1 MASLLLL
8 ALLGCAPQHRLSLY
22 ETAPVETTLDHAD
35 LPEAAQVWL
44 DVVTGAERSLDLA
57 FFYASDAPGS
67 RLQPVVLALEAA
79 ASRGVVV
86 RFLADRKFHDI
97 YPQVLDRLD
106 SRDGITVRLLDLDSR
121 TGGVLHA
128 KYIVVDDRKVLLGS
142 HNFDWRSLEHVQ
154 ELGVEI
160 EHPGV
165 VDVFE
170 HIFTADWILAG
181 GGEVITPRD
190 EPDTPFEV
198 VFEGERC
205 TVQPVASPQGLLPD
219 EGTWDLPA
227 LVGLI
232 DGAQRRVRVQLLS
245 YTTKQW
251 GGGAF
256 VTLDQALRRA
266 AARGVQVELLLSH
279 WSTRRSQI
287 GTLQELQ
294 RVANFSIKLATIPEH
309 SSGFIPYARVTHSKF
324 MTVDGQAAWVGTGNW
339 GGDYFNK
346 SRNLGLIVHG
356 DAFAR
361 RLDGVF
367 EDLWESPYTELVDPE
382 RRYPE
387 PRYKQ

>member
-8 ALLGCAPQHRLSLY
+8 ALFACAPQYRISLY

-35 LPEAAQVWL
+35 LPEAYQVWL
-44 DVVTGAERSLDLA
+44 DRLTGARHSVDLS

-67 RLQPVVLALEAA
+67 RLEPIVLALEAA

-128 KYIVVDDRKVLLGS
+128 KYIIVDGRRVLLGS

-154 ELGVEI
+154 ELGVEVD
-160 EHPGV
+160 HPGV
-165 VDVFE
+165 VEVFE
-170 HIFTADWILAG
+170 HIFTADWILSG
-181 GGEVITPRD
+181 GGDEIIPRD
-190 EPDTPFEV
+190 EPDTPFQV
-198 VFEGERC
+198 RFRGERC
-205 TVQPVASPQGLLPD
+205 TVRPVASPQGLLPD
-219 EGTWDLPA
+219 EDTWDLPA
-227 LVGLI
+227 LVELI

-245 YTTKQW
+245 YSTRSW
-251 GGGAF
+251 GGGEF

-279 WSTRRSQI
+279 WSRRRSQI

-294 RVANFSIKLATIPEH
+294 RVANFTVKLATIPEH

-324 MTVDGQAAWVGTGNW
+324 MTVDGEDAWVGTGNW

-356 DAFAR
+356 EPFAR
-361 RLDGVF
+361 RLDGLF
-367 EDLWESPYTELVDPE
+367 EDLWESPYAELVDPD
-382 RRYPE
+382 RSYPE